1 MLRHDI
7 AYLTSDDLAPTP
19 FASAFRVLEEL
30 PTKEAE
36 LRAALAKRRIGAL
49 EIKKRGAD
57 VDPAAL
63 RKRLKL
69 KGEASG
75 TLVLTRIGAR
85 HVALLVERVA

>member
-1 MLRHDI
+1 
-7 AYLTSDDLAPTP
+7 
-19 FASAFRVLEEL
+19 V
-30 PTKEAE
+30 
-36 LRAALAKRRIGAL
+36 L

-85 HVALLVERVA
+85 HAALLVERVA

>member
-7 AYLTSDDLAPTP
+7 AYLTADALTPTP
-19 FASAFRVLEEL
+19 FATAFRVLEEL
-30 PTKEAE
+30 PYKESD
-36 LRAALAKRRIGAL
+36 LRTALAKRGIGKL

-63 RKRLKL
+63 RTRLKL
-69 KGEASG
+69 KGDRTA

-85 HVALLVERVA
+85 HAALLVERC